1 MDYYLVELPLTI
13 DSLYLFVVFY
23 SRLLH
28 PAYKTVHQCI
38 KTLYTIFHLFTV
50 IVTGNVCNLK
60 YGVLRWIS
68 KLALPMTKTKQSF
81 I

>member
-28 PAYKTVHQCI
+28 PAYKTVDQCI

-60 YGVLRWIS
+60 YGVIRWIS